1 MNGRRWT
8 PEEDDQLVATIGRP
22 AVDVA
27 IQLGRS
33 TVAVEQRRA
42 RLFTVGALTARGRHP
57 IHALRTWTADD
68 DAIVRATVAHPIGEV
83 AARIPAH
90 TSEAIRA
97 RRRTLRLL
105 DEPTR

>member
-1 MNGRRWT
+1 MGRRWT
-8 PEEDDQLVATIGRP
+8 PAEDACLVATIARQ

-27 IQLGRS
+27 RELDRS
-33 TVAVEQRRA
+33 PFAVEKRRE
-42 RLFTVGALTARGRHP
+42 RLFALGVLTERGRHP
-57 IHALRTWTADD
+57 SHARRTWTADE
-68 DAIVRATVAHPIGEV
+68 DAIVRATVDHPISEV

-105 DEPTR
+105 DETTR